1 MKEKLIVGLVQEKYE
16 MSQLCQKARQCSK
29 NGVAWSQ
36 GYGSRLEGARSGQIW
51 SKSNIEINKTVTLN
65 KIGNHESMLK

>member
-1 MKEKLIVGLVQEKYE
+1 MEEKLIVGLAQEKYE
-16 MSQLCQKARQCSK
+16 MSLLCQKAK

-36 GYGSRLEGARSGQIW
+36 GYRSRLEGAPSGQIW